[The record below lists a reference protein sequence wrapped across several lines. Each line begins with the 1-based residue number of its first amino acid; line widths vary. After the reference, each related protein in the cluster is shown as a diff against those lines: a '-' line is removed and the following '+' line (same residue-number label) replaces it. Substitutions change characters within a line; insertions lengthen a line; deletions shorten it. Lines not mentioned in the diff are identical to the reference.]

1 MSLKK
6 YLNFKLFSLLAL
18 LFIAFS
24 PFISFAEDT
33 SISCDVV
40 NENERPEVLDKKF
53 LKCQEEIMRQQQLI
67 QEKEKEAAS
76 LQRDLKLITAKV
88 NKTKTEIKARD
99 ISIVNI
105 ERDIDKKNQNIEE
118 INDRMGD
125 IRTSTAELIRE
136 TADLES
142 ITLPEIILDSRNIS
156 EFFMDL
162 HSFESVEASLRET
175 LNNYKELSKK
185 EESAKR
191 ELNEKKNKER
201 GLKSLQEIEK
211 RKTELAEAEK
221 ARILKETKGEEIKYK
236 SILAEKQIVIN
247 KIKNMMLKLTGGGE
261 LKFVEALRLVRV
273 AEQAVGIRAAFVL
286 SILTQESG
294 MDGAIGANLGRCFY
308 NTPWK
313 NKSGTVMSS
322 TQKPSYLALLSEIGK
337 NPNTTPVSCP
347 ISKDGD
353 YGGAMGPSQFM
364 PKTWWDPVS
373 GTGYKKR
380 TEKVTGN
387 VPASPFN
394 NLDAFTA
401 TALYLSDALEGC
413 EKIYSSKYSRESC
426 AAAKYYAG
434 SNWKKHMNGYGARVA
449 NRAIEFQKD
458 IDVLDSQ

>member
-1 MSLKK
+1 MNLSTSLKTK
-6 YLNFKLFSLLAL
+6 KTIFLGL
-18 LFIAFS
+18 LFLTFF
-24 PFISFAEDT
+24 PVVSFAEDT
-33 SISCDVV
+33 SISCDTV

-53 LKCQEEIMRQQQLI
+53 LKCQEEILAHQQLI
-67 QEKEKEAAS
+67 QEKEKESAS

-88 NKTKTEIKARD
+88 EKTKSEIKARN
-99 ISIVNI
+99 IAIVNI
-105 ERDIDKKNQNIEE
+105 EREIDKKNQNIEE
-118 INDRMGD
+118 MNVKMDD

-136 TADLES
+136 TEDLES
-142 ITLPEIILDSRNIS
+142 ITLPEVILDNRNIS
-156 EFFMDL
+156 EFFNDL
-162 HSFESVEASLRET
+162 ASFESVEASLKET
-175 LNNYKELSKK
+175 LNKYKDIQKSEEEAKKDLAGKK
-185 EESAKR
+185 E
-191 ELNEKKNKER
+191 KER

-236 SILAEKQIVIN
+236 AMLAEKQALVN

-261 LKFVEALRLVRV
+261 LKFAEALRLVRV
-273 AEQAVGIRAAFVL
+273 AEQAIGVRAAFVL

-294 MDGAIGANLGRCFY
+294 MDGAIGANLGKCFY
-308 NTPWK
+308 NTPWN
-313 NKSGTVMSS
+313 NKSGTVMSD
-322 TQKPSYLALLSEIGK
+322 TQKPAYLALLSEIGK

-347 ISKDGD
+347 ISKDGQ

-364 PKTWWDPVS
+364 PKTWWDGAA

-380 TEKVTGN
+380 VEKVTGN

-413 EKIYSSKYSRESC
+413 EKTYTSKYNQEKC

-434 SNWKKHMNGYGARVA
+434 ANWKKHLNGYGAKVA
-449 NRAIEFQKD
+449 NRAVELQKD